1 MFEPIERVIYDKNPL
16 VEVSAQMTFEATLS
30 ELYED
35 RPVSFH
41 KAIRGRFP
49 LYLQEEEDNTHTFF
63 SEDRLLKLELEP
75 QSLNLFTRHYIRWE
89 SFFALW
95 QEIEPVFVEHYPQA
109 KQAKSVALDYLDV
122 IRRQDLGLGDA
133 PWHEL
138 LSPMLLGMVAAPNSS
153 WTLLEAEHQLGF
165 KCAEDVYVSIWHGLH
180 KEEQESSYVIR
191 ANYYTE
197 KRQEEALAKESLE
210 RLRPHTQ
217 ALFRACI
224 SDKLHLALEP
234 KQP

>member
-1 MFEPIERVIYDKNPL
+1 MFGPKERVIYDKNPL

-41 KAIRGRFP
+41 KAIRDEFP
-49 LYLQEEEDNTHTFF
+49 IYLQEGDGVHTFF
-63 SEDRLLKLELEP
+63 SKDRLLKLELEP
-75 QSLNLFTRHYIRWE
+75 QSLTLFTSHYVRWE

-95 QEIEPVFVEHYPQA
+95 QKIEPVFRTHYPQA
-109 KQAKSVALDYLDV
+109 KQAKRVALDYLDV
-122 IRRQDLGLGDA
+122 IRRQELGLGDA

-153 WTLLEAEHQLGF
+153 WTLLEAEHHLGF

-180 KEEQESSYVIR
+180 KEGQESSYVIR

-197 KRQEEALAKESLE
+197 RRQEEAFAKESLE
-210 RLRPHTQ
+210 RLRPHTR

-234 KQP
+234 QQP

>member
-1 MFEPIERVIYDKNPL
+1 MFEPKARVIYDKNPL
-16 VEVSAQMTFEATLS
+16 AEVSAQMTFEATLS
-30 ELYED
+30 ELYEE

-41 KAIRGRFP
+41 KAIRDEFP
-49 LYLQEEEDNTHTFF
+49 IYLHEGDGVHTFF
-63 SEDRLLKLELEP
+63 SKDRLLKLELEP
-75 QSLNLFTRHYIRWE
+75 QSLTLFTSHYVRWE

-95 QEIEPVFVEHYPQA
+95 QKIEPVFRTHYPQA
-109 KQAKSVALDYLDV
+109 KQAKRVALDYLDV
-122 IRRQDLGLGDA
+122 IQRRDLGLQGVS
-133 PWHEL
+133 WHEL
-138 LSPMLLGMVAAPNSS
+138 LSPMLLGMVAAPEPA
-153 WTLLEAEHQLGF
+153 WTLLNAEHQLNF
-165 KCAEDVYVSIWHGLH
+165 KCAEDVYISIWHGLH
-180 KEEQESSYVIR
+180 HEEQESSYVIR